1 MKLQFLTTY
10 YSPFLN
16 AFYTRHPDF
25 LSFSYQQ
32 MLDKL
37 LNEQFA
43 DTGALY
49 HHCIKHQNECS
60 LIIANC
66 EPLQK
71 QWAKENN
78 VVYSKAEWQ
87 KEIAMAQIKQFA
99 PDVFYIESIFNYF
112 GDFLKE
118 AKSYCKSIVSWISTP
133 ITESLKLNDIDL
145 ILSSTPDFVEKFRN
159 KGIKSEY
166 MLPAFDVR
174 ILDLLDTNN
183 KKDIPFSFV
192 GGWSGVH
199 VNRKIALEELV
210 RKTTIQLWGYGFKR
224 KQYNKKTLKFYK
236 DFLFPE
242 TDPIMDA
249 YRGELWGLE
258 MYSVLKR
265 SLITFNIHESLLKGR
280 VGNMRMF
287 EASGVGT
294 MILNDNGTNLSEI
307 FIPGKEIEVY
317 NSIDEAIEKIN
328 YYKSNPEKAI
338 EIGLNAQ
345 KKTIKDY
352 NYDVFVAQLIQHLKN
367 NLQ

>member
-1 MKLQFLTTY
+1 MRLQFLTSY

-16 AFYTRHPDF
+16 TFYIRNPHF
-25 LSFSYQQ
+25 VQLSYQQ

-37 LNEQFA
+37 LNEYFA

-49 HHCIKHQNECS
+49 HYCIKHQNDCS

-78 VVYSKAEWQ
+78 VTYNKSNWE
-87 KEIAMAQIKQFA
+87 KEIAIAQIRQFA
-99 PDVFYIESIFNYF
+99 PDIFYIESIFNYF

-118 AKSYCKSIVSWISTP
+118 AKLYSKSIVSWISTP
-133 ITESLKLNDIDL
+133 ITDSLKLNDIDL
-145 ILSSTPDFVEKFRN
+145 ILSSTPDFVQKFRS

-166 MLPAFDVR
+166 MLPAFDLRV
-174 ILDLLDTNN
+174 LELLAKDI

-210 RKTTIQLWGYGFKR
+210 KKTSIQLWGYGYKR
-224 KQYNKKTLKFYK
+224 KKYSKKTLKFYK
-236 DFLFPE
+236 DLFYPE
-242 TDPIMDA
+242 NDPIMDA
-249 YRGELWGLE
+249 YQGELWGVE
-258 MYSVLKR
+258 MYSILKR

-317 NSIDEAIEKIN
+317 DSIGEAIEKVN
-328 YYKSNPEKAI
+328 YYNQNPEKAI
-338 EIGLNAQ
+338 EIAINAQ
-345 KKTIKDY
+345 KRTIKEY
-352 NYDVFVAQLIQHLKN
+352 NYDVFVAQLMKHLKS
-367 NLQ
+367 NLK

>member
-16 AFYTRHPDF
+16 AFYIRHPHF
-25 LSFSYQQ
+25 LQLSYQQ
-32 MLDKL
+32 MLDKIL
-37 LNEQFA
+37 EEYFA

-49 HHCIKHQNECS
+49 HHAIKHQNSCF

-66 EPLQK
+66 EPMQK

-78 VVYSKAEWQ
+78 VVYSKANWE
-87 KEIAMAQIKQFA
+87 KEIAMAQIKFFA

-118 AKSYCKSIVSWISTP
+118 AKPYCKSIVSWISTP
-133 ITESLKLNDIDL
+133 ISDSLKLNDIDL
-145 ILSSTPDFVEKFRN
+145 ILSSTPDFVEKFRC

-174 ILDLLDTNN
+174 IHELIEVNN

-199 VNRKIALEELV
+199 VNRKKALEELV
-210 RKTTIQLWGYGFKR
+210 RKTSIQLWGYGFRR
-224 KQYNKKTLKFYK
+224 KEYSKKTIRFYT
-236 DFLFPE
+236 DLLFPKA
-242 TDPIMDA
+242 DPIMDA

-258 MYSVLKR
+258 MYSILKR

-294 MILNDNGTNLSEI
+294 MLLNDNGSNLSEI

-317 NSIDEAIEKIN
+317 NSIDEAIEKVN
-328 YYKSNPEKAI
+328 YYTQHPQKAI
-338 EIGLNAQ
+338 EIGANAQ
-345 KKTIKDY
+345 KRTIKDY
-352 NYDVFVAQLIQHLKN
+352 NYDVFVTQLISHFKN
-367 NLQ
+367 NLK